1 MTGETEVCVTEMG
14 MRGLGQ
20 INQLCSIAS
29 PTMGIVTNVGT
40 SHIGI
45 LGSQENIALAK
56 SELIRNLSED
66 GTAILNGDDPFVRR
80 MGTLCNQVVY
90 YGLGETYSVRGK
102 DIVYDGESTCYTCV
116 YLDKEYPVKLNLLG
130 IHNVYDSLA
139 AAAAGLSLGV
149 DMDHIVEALKI
160 SNR

>member
-1 MTGETEVCVTEMG
+1 
-14 MRGLGQ
+14 
-20 INQLCSIAS
+20 
-29 PTMGIVTNVGT
+29 
-40 SHIGI
+40 
-45 LGSQENIALAK
+45 
-56 SELIRNLSED
+56 
-66 GTAILNGDDPFVRR
+66 

-149 DMDHIVEALKI
+149 DMDHIVEALKNFKPI
-160 SNR
+160 GQRQTILNIHGSRFWMIPIMQIHYPWRWHFLRLPR